1 MMVDADVGNMAGT
14 AAAAA
19 AAAAA
24 DRQQTA
30 KAMYP
35 RSSPLHTP
43 MWVTL
48 LVAAFGEYGG
58 AVRSRAAASCR

>member
-19 AAAAA
+19 AAAG
-24 DRQQTA
+24 QQTA